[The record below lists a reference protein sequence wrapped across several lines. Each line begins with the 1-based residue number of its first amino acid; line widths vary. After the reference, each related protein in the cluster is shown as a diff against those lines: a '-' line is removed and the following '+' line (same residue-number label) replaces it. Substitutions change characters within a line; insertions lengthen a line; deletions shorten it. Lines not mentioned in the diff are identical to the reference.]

1 MFKEDSYIKSIEKY
15 FLTHLGKGI
24 MLSYSD
30 YELIASWKEKNIPL
44 QTIME
49 GIREAFSDFG
59 NINSLNKE
67 TKIRNLNSISSYVDK
82 SIKMYL
88 EIENID
94 CKIEDSDPP
103 DSHTKG
109 IIHKINDD
117 VKDIAD
123 KRILNKIMEYKNL
136 LMNLSCDN
144 SSQRFKIIYENENRL
159 YDDIFNL
166 LSGSEKNKILTM
178 CRNRLKDSSN
188 NITNHAYRK
197 SIISFRN
204 ELIKAEF
211 NLNFL
216 N

>member
-30 YELIASWKEKNIPL
+30 YELIASWKDKNIPL
-44 QTIME
+44 ETIME
-49 GIREAFSDFG
+49 GIREAFSDYG

-94 CKIEDSDPP
+94 CKIEDNS
-103 DSHTKG
+103 SNNYINN
-109 IIHKINDD
+109 IIKSINQN
-117 VKDIAD
+117 IEEIED
-123 KRILNKIMEYKNL
+123 KRVLEKVLKYKNL
-136 LMNLSCDN
+136 LINLN
-144 SSQRFKIIYENENRL
+144 SEKNYESFNIINEQENRL

-166 LSGSEKNKILTM
+166 LSESDKNKILTK
-178 CRNRLKDSSN
+178 CENKLKNNS

-197 SIISFRN
+197 SITSFRN
-204 ELIKAEF
+204 EIVKDMF
-211 NLNFL
+211 NLKFL

>member
-30 YELIASWKEKNIPL
+30 YELIASWKDKNIPL

-49 GIREAFSDFG
+49 GIREAFSDYS

-94 CKIEDSDPP
+94 CKIEDIS
-103 DSHTKG
+103 SNNYINN
-109 IIHKINDD
+109 IIKSINQN
-117 VKDIAD
+117 IEEIED
-123 KRILNKIMEYKNL
+123 KRVLEKVLKYKNL
-136 LMNLSCDN
+136 LINLN
-144 SSQRFKIIYENENRL
+144 SEKNYESFNIINEQENRL

-166 LSGSEKNKILTM
+166 LSESDKNKILTK
-178 CRNRLKDSSN
+178 CENKLKNNS

-197 SIISFRN
+197 SITSFRN
-204 ELIKAEF
+204 EIVKDMF
-211 NLNFL
+211 NLKFL

>member
-30 YELIASWKEKNIPL
+30 YELIASWKDKNIPL
-44 QTIME
+44 ETIME
-49 GIREAFSDFG
+49 GIREAFSDYG

-94 CKIEDSDPP
+94 CKIEDNS
-103 DSHTKG
+103 SNNYINN
-109 IIHKINDD
+109 IIKSINQN
-117 VKDIAD
+117 IEEIED
-123 KRILNKIMEYKNL
+123 KRVLEKVLKYKYLLINLNSEKNYESF
-136 LMNLSCDN
+136 N
-144 SSQRFKIIYENENRL
+144 IINEQENRL

-166 LSGSEKNKILTM
+166 LSESDRNKILTK
-178 CRNRLKDSSN
+178 CENKLKNNS

-197 SIISFRN
+197 SITSFRN
-204 ELIKAEF
+204 EIVKDMF
-211 NLNFL
+211 NLKFL

>member
-94 CKIEDSDPP
+94 CKIEDNS
-103 DSHTKG
+103 SNNYINN
-109 IIHKINDD
+109 IIKSINQN
-117 VKDIAD
+117 IEEIED
-123 KRILNKIMEYKNL
+123 KRVLEKVLKYKNL
-136 LMNLSCDN
+136 LINLN
-144 SSQRFKIIYENENRL
+144 SEKNYESFNIINEQENRL

-166 LSGSEKNKILTM
+166 LSESDKNKILTK
-178 CRNRLKDSSN
+178 CENKLKNKS

-197 SIISFRN
+197 SITSFRN
-204 ELIKAEF
+204 EIVKDMF
-211 NLNFL
+211 NLKFL

>member
-30 YELIASWKEKNIPL
+30 YELIASWKDKNIPL
-44 QTIME
+44 ETIME

-94 CKIEDSDPP
+94 CKIEDTS
-103 DSHTKG
+103 SNNYINN
-109 IIHKINDD
+109 IIKSINQN
-117 VKDIAD
+117 IEEIED
-123 KRILNKIMEYKNL
+123 KRVLEKVLKYKNL
-136 LMNLSCDN
+136 LINLN
-144 SSQRFKIIYENENRL
+144 SEKNYESFNIINEQENRL

-166 LSGSEKNKILTM
+166 LSESDRNKILTK
-178 CRNRLKDSSN
+178 CENKLKNNS

-197 SIISFRN
+197 SITSFRN
-204 ELIKAEF
+204 EIVKDMF
-211 NLNFL
+211 NLKFL

>member
-30 YELIASWKEKNIPL
+30 YELIASWKDKNIPL
-44 QTIME
+44 ETIME
-49 GIREAFSDFG
+49 GIREAFSDQG

-94 CKIEDSDPP
+94 CKIEDNS
-103 DSHTKG
+103 SNNYINN
-109 IIHKINDD
+109 IIKSINQN
-117 VKDIAD
+117 IEEIED
-123 KRILNKIMEYKNL
+123 KRVLEKVLKYKNL
-136 LMNLSCDN
+136 LINLN
-144 SSQRFKIIYENENRL
+144 SEKNYESFNIINKQENRL

-166 LSGSEKNKILTM
+166 LLG
-178 CRNRLKDSSN
+178 
-188 NITNHAYRK
+188 
-197 SIISFRN
+197 
-204 ELIKAEF
+204 
-211 NLNFL
+211 
-216 N
+216 

>member
-30 YELIASWKEKNIPL
+30 YELIASWKDKNIPL
-44 QTIME
+44 ETIME
-49 GIREAFSDFG
+49 GIREAFSDSD

-94 CKIEDSDPP
+94 CKIEDNS
-103 DSHTKG
+103 SNNYINN
-109 IIHKINDD
+109 IIKSINQN
-117 VKDIAD
+117 IEEIED
-123 KRILNKIMEYKNL
+123 KRVLEKVLKYKNL
-136 LMNLSCDN
+136 LINLISEKN
-144 SSQRFKIIYENENRL
+144 YESFNIINEQENRL

-166 LSGSEKNKILTM
+166 LSESDKNKILTK
-178 CRNRLKDSSN
+178 CENKLKNNS

-197 SIISFRN
+197 SIASFRN
-204 ELIKAEF
+204 EIVKDMF
-211 NLNFL
+211 NLKFL

>member
-30 YELIASWKEKNIPL
+30 YELIASWKDKNIPL
-44 QTIME
+44 ETIME
-49 GIREAFSDFG
+49 GIREAFSDSD

-103 DSHTKG
+103 DSHTNS
-109 IIHKINDD
+109 IIHKINDN

-136 LMNLSCDN
+136 LMNLSSDN
-144 SSQRFKIIYENENRL
+144 SSERFKIINDNENRL
-159 YDDIFNL
+159 YNDIFNL
-166 LSGSEKNKILTM
+166 LSESEKNKIITK
-178 CRNRLKDSSN
+178 CKNKLKNSN

-197 SIISFRN
+197 SIVAFRN
-204 ELIKAEF
+204 EIIKAEF

>member
-30 YELIASWKEKNIPL
+30 YDLIASWKDKNIPL
-44 QTIME
+44 ETIME
-49 GIREAFSDFG
+49 GIREAFSDYG

-67 TKIRNLNSISSYVDK
+67 TKIRNLNSISSYIDK

-103 DSHTKG
+103 DSQ
-109 IIHKINDD
+109 INSLINKINDY

-136 LMNLSCDN
+136 LMNLSSDN
-144 SSQRFKIIYENENRL
+144 SSERFKIINDNENRL

-166 LSGSEKNKILTM
+166 LSESEKNKILTM
-178 CRNRLKDSSN
+178 CKNRLKDSN
-188 NITNHAYRK
+188 NITNHAYKK
-197 SIISFRN
+197 SIVAFRN